1 MANIAFQDLSQALP
15 AERTF
20 KPGQQVRWNPPQGAY
35 GPKSMQAL
43 AAGQTGVV
51 RRVWNDSYLLAHIGG
66 WKDVLLNVDFVE
78 AV

>member
-20 KPGQQVRWNPPQGAY
+20 KPGQQVRWSPPPGAY
-35 GPKSMQAL
+35 SPKSMQAL
-43 AAGQTGVV
+43 AAGQCGTVE
-51 RRVWNDSYLLAHIGG
+51 RVYNDSYLIAAIGSWTG
-66 WKDVLLNVDFVE
+66 VLLNVDFVE